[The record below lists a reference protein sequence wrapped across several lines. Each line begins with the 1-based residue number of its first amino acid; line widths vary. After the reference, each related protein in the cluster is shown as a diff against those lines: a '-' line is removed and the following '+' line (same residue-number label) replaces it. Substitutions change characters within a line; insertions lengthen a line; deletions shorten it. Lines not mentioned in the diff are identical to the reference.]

1 MPRSTPSPTSPA
13 PSACD
18 RPSLRNAK
26 YTGSAIRVTS
36 APKAVRYFGVVLDD
50 ETPAP
55 GVGARLGKIDFETW
69 FSRTHDN
76 N

>member
-1 MPRSTPSPTSPA
+1 M
-13 PSACD
+13 
-18 RPSLRNAK
+18 RNAK